1 MHVIQMAEFTI
12 IIPTKDR
19 LDALLKLLDS
29 LRKLRELQI
38 IQPQI
43 IIGDNDSSD
52 DTWAALQ
59 RESRNFPVEL
69 RLIKVTA
76 PGKSAVMN
84 EAIRAARGKILAFLD
99 DDVIVDPDWLQAI
112 DCFLKNNACL
122 VAQGVIR
129 VPSSEADDPQTKRL
143 LDRYHT
149 ISRLEYGPEKQSLSS
164 LNGANFII
172 YREVLDRIGHFDE
185 RLGPG
190 AAGTSED
197 VELARR
203 IVRAG
208 LKIGYIHDAIVYHR
222 VDRAR
227 LTDEY
232 FKSLHRRQGLSRFL
246 LENRGIV
253 RIAASLLRS
262 CLQYCVYSLFGGER
276 KRYRSKGR
284 IYHYLAMLEAKAK
297 TRQSFGS

>member
-1 MHVIQMAEFTI
+1 MAQFTI
-12 IIPTKDR
+12 IVPTKNR
-19 LDALLKLLDS
+19 CDALVKLLDS
-29 LRKLRELQI
+29 LKKLRHLQR
-38 IQPQI
+38 IQPEI

-52 DTWAALQ
+52 STWEELQ
-59 RESRNFPVEL
+59 RESRNFPIEL
-69 RLIKVTA
+69 RSMKVTT

-84 EAIRAARGKILAFLD
+84 EAIRAARGQILAFLD
-99 DDVIVDPDWLQAI
+99 DDVIVDPGWLQAI
-112 DCFLKNNACL
+112 EDFLKNNPFA

-129 VPSSEADDPQTKRL
+129 VPSPEADDPQTKRL

-164 LNGANFII
+164 LNGANLVIR
-172 YREVLDRIGHFDE
+172 REIFDKVGFFDE

-222 VDRAR
+222 VDPAR

-232 FKSLHRRQGLSRFL
+232 FKSLHRRQGLSRFV
-246 LENRGIV
+246 LENRGTA

-262 CLQYCVYSLFGGER
+262 SLQYCVYSLFGGER

-297 TRQSFGS
+297 TRQNVES

>member
-1 MHVIQMAEFTI
+1 MIQMAEFTI
-12 IIPTKDR
+12 IVPTKNR
-19 LDALLKLLDS
+19 SDAVLKLLDS
-29 LRKLRELQI
+29 LKKLRHLERT
-38 IQPQI
+38 QPEI

-52 DTWAALQ
+52 NTWDALQ
-59 RESRNFPVEL
+59 RESRDFPVEL
-69 RLIKVTA
+69 RLIKVTT

-84 EAIRAARGKILAFLD
+84 EAIRTARGRILAFLD
-99 DDVIVDPDWLQAI
+99 DDVIVDPGWLEAI
-112 DCFLKNNACL
+112 DHFLKNNHFL

-129 VPSSEADDPQTKRL
+129 VPSPEAEDPQTKRL

-164 LNGANFII
+164 LNGANLVIF
-172 YREVLDRIGHFDE
+172 REVLDKIGYFDE

-208 LKIGYIHDAIVYHR
+208 FKIGYIHDAIVYHR

-232 FKSLHRRQGLSRFL
+232 FRSLHRRQGFSRFI
-246 LENRGIV
+246 LENRGTV

-262 CLQYCVYSLFGGER
+262 LLQYCIYSLFGGER

-297 TRQSFGS
+297 TRHNVEH

>member
-1 MHVIQMAEFTI
+1 MAEFTI

-19 LDALLKLLDS
+19 LDAIIKLLDS
-29 LRKLRELQI
+29 LRKLRELER
-38 IQPQI
+38 IQPEI
-43 IIGDNDSSD
+43 IIGDNNSTDE
-52 DTWAALQ
+52 TWEVLQ
-59 RESRNFPVEL
+59 RESRNYPVDL
-69 RLIKVTA
+69 RLIRVTT

-84 EAIRAARGKILAFLD
+84 EAICAATGGILAFLD
-99 DDVIVDPDWLQAI
+99 DDVIVDPGWLQSI
-112 DCFLKNNACL
+112 NHFLKNNRYL

-129 VPSSEADDPQTKRL
+129 IPSPEAEDPQINRL
-143 LDRYHT
+143 LDRYRT
-149 ISRLEYGPEKQSLSS
+149 IPRLEYGPEKQSVDS
-164 LNGANFII
+164 LNGANLVI
-172 YREVLDRIGHFDE
+172 YKEVFDRIGHFDQ

-208 LKIGYIHDAIVYHR
+208 FKIGYMRQAIVYHR
-222 VDRAR
+222 VERSR

-232 FKSLHRRQGLSRFL
+232 FKSLHRRQGFSRL
-246 LENRGIV
+246 AVENRGIMRITLSLV
-253 RIAASLLRS
+253 RSTM
-262 CLQYCVYSLFGGER
+262 QYCFYSLVGRER

-297 TRQSFGS
+297 TRQNS

>member
-1 MHVIQMAEFTI
+1 MTQFTI
-12 IIPTKDR
+12 IVPTKNR
-19 LDALLKLLDS
+19 CDALLKLLDS
-29 LRKLRELQI
+29 LKKLRHLQR
-38 IQPQI
+38 IQPEI

-52 DTWAALQ
+52 STWEELQ
-59 RESRNFPVEL
+59 RESRNFPIEL
-69 RLIKVTA
+69 RLMKVTT

-84 EAIRAARGKILAFLD
+84 EAIRAACGQILAFLD
-99 DDVIVDPDWLQAI
+99 DDVSVDPGWLQAI
-112 DCFLKNNACL
+112 DDFLKNNSFV

-129 VPSSEADDPQTKRL
+129 VPSPEAEDPQTKRL

-164 LNGANFII
+164 LNGANLVIL
-172 YREVLDRIGHFDE
+172 REIFDKVGFFDE

-197 VELARR
+197 VDLARR

-222 VDRAR
+222 VDPAR

-232 FKSLHRRQGLSRFL
+232 FKSLHRRQGLSRFV
-246 LENRGIV
+246 LENRGIA

-262 CLQYCVYSLFGGER
+262 FLQYCVYSLFGGER

-297 TRQSFGS
+297 TRQNVEN

>member
-1 MHVIQMAEFTI
+1 MAQFTI
-12 IIPTKDR
+12 IVPTKNR
-19 LDALLKLLDS
+19 CDALLKLLDS
-29 LRKLRELQI
+29 LKKLRHLQR
-38 IQPQI
+38 IQPEI

-52 DTWAALQ
+52 GTWEELQ
-59 RESRNFPVEL
+59 RESRNFPIEL
-69 RLIKVTA
+69 RLMKVTT

-84 EAIRAARGKILAFLD
+84 EAIRAARGQILAFLD
-99 DDVIVDPDWLQAI
+99 DDVIVDPGWLQAI
-112 DCFLKNNACL
+112 DDFLKNNPFV

-129 VPSSEADDPQTKRL
+129 VPSPEADDPQTKRL

-164 LNGANFII
+164 LNGANLVIL
-172 YREVLDRIGHFDE
+172 REIFDRVGFFDE

-203 IVRAG
+203 IVRGG

-222 VDRAR
+222 VDPAR

-232 FKSLHRRQGLSRFL
+232 FKSLHRRQGFSRFV
-246 LENRGIV
+246 LEKRGIV

-262 CLQYCVYSLFGGER
+262 FLQYCVYSLFGGER

-297 TRQSFGS
+297 TRQNVEN

>member
-1 MHVIQMAEFTI
+1 MAEFTI
-12 IIPTKDR
+12 IVPTKDR
-19 LDALLKLLDS
+19 LDALIKLLHS
-29 LRKLRELQI
+29 LKNLRELQR
-38 IQPQI
+38 IQPEI

-52 DTWAALQ
+52 HTWEALQ
-59 RESRNFPVEL
+59 RESRDFPVEL
-69 RLIKVTA
+69 RSIKVTT

-84 EAIRAARGKILAFLD
+84 EAIRTARGKILAFLD
-99 DDVIVDPDWLQAI
+99 DDVIVDPGWLQAI
-112 DCFLKNNACL
+112 DRFFKNSSFA

-129 VPSSEADDPQTKRL
+129 VPSPEAEDPQTKRL

-149 ISRLEYGPEKQSLSS
+149 ISRLDYGPEKQSLGS
-164 LNGANFII
+164 LNGANLVIF
-172 YREVLDRIGHFDE
+172 REVLDKIGYFDE

-232 FKSLHRRQGLSRFL
+232 FKSLHRRQGFSRL
-246 LENRGIV
+246 VLENRGII
-253 RIAASLLRS
+253 RIAASLVRS
-262 CLQYCVYSLFGGER
+262 SLQYCVYSLFGGER

-284 IYHYLAMLEAKAK
+284 VYHYLAMLEAKARHGRVLK
-297 TRQSFGS
+297 S

>member
-1 MHVIQMAEFTI
+1 MAQFTI
-12 IIPTKDR
+12 IVPTKNR
-19 LDALLKLLDS
+19 CDALLKLLDS
-29 LRKLRELQI
+29 LKKLRHLQR
-38 IQPQI
+38 IQPEI

-52 DTWAALQ
+52 STWEELQ
-59 RESRNFPVEL
+59 RESRNFPIEL
-69 RLIKVTA
+69 RLMKVTT

-84 EAIRAARGKILAFLD
+84 EAIRAARGQILAFLD
-99 DDVIVDPDWLQAI
+99 DDVIVDPGWLQAI
-112 DCFLKNNACL
+112 DDFLKNNPFV

-129 VPSSEADDPQTKRL
+129 VPSPEADDPQTKRL

-164 LNGANFII
+164 LNGANLVIL
-172 YREVLDRIGHFDE
+172 REIFDRVGFFDE

-203 IVRAG
+203 IVRGG

-222 VDRAR
+222 VDPAR

-232 FKSLHRRQGLSRFL
+232 FKSLHRRQGFSRFV
-246 LENRGIV
+246 LEKRGIV

-262 CLQYCVYSLFGGER
+262 FLQYCVYSLFGGER

-297 TRQSFGS
+297 TRQNVEN

>member
-1 MHVIQMAEFTI
+1 MTQFTI
-12 IIPTKDR
+12 IVPTKNR
-19 LDALLKLLDS
+19 CDALLKLLDS
-29 LRKLRELQI
+29 LKKLRHLQR
-38 IQPQI
+38 IQPEI

-52 DTWAALQ
+52 STWEELQ
-59 RESRNFPVEL
+59 RESRNFPIEL
-69 RLIKVTA
+69 RLMKVTT

-84 EAIRAARGKILAFLD
+84 EAIRAACGQILAFLD
-99 DDVIVDPDWLQAI
+99 DDVSVDPGWLQAI
-112 DCFLKNNACL
+112 DDFLKNNSFV

-129 VPSSEADDPQTKRL
+129 VPSPEAEDPQTKRL

-164 LNGANFII
+164 LNGANLVIL
-172 YREVLDRIGHFDE
+172 REIFDKVGFFDE

-197 VELARR
+197 VDLARR

-222 VDRAR
+222 IDPAR

-232 FKSLHRRQGLSRFL
+232 FKSLHRRQGLSRFV
-246 LENRGIV
+246 LENRGIA

-262 CLQYCVYSLFGGER
+262 FLQYCVYSLFGGER

-297 TRQSFGS
+297 TRQNVKN

>member
-1 MHVIQMAEFTI
+1 MAEFTI
-12 IIPTKDR
+12 IVPTKDR
-19 LDALLKLLDS
+19 LDVLIKLLDS
-29 LRKLRELQI
+29 LKKLRELQR
-38 IQPQI
+38 IQPEI
-43 IIGDNDSSD
+43 IIGDNDSND
-52 DTWAALQ
+52 DTWETLQ

-69 RLIKVTA
+69 RLIKVTK

-99 DDVIVDPDWLQAI
+99 DDVIVDRGWLQAI
-112 DCFLKNNACL
+112 DYFFKHNACL

-129 VPSSEADDPQTKRL
+129 VPSSEAEDPQTKRL

-164 LNGANFII
+164 LNGANLVI
-172 YREVLDRIGHFDE
+172 YREVLHKIGNFDE

-208 LKIGYIHDAIVYHR
+208 LKIGYIHDAVVYHR

-232 FKSLHRRQGLSRFL
+232 FKSLHRRQGFSRFV
-246 LENRGIV
+246 LENRGMV

-262 CLQYCVYSLFGGER
+262 CLQYCVYSVFGGER
-276 KRYRSKGR
+276 KLYRSKGR

-297 TRQSFGS
+297 TRQSFGN

>member
-1 MHVIQMAEFTI
+1 MTQFTI
-12 IIPTKDR
+12 IVPTKNR
-19 LDALLKLLDS
+19 CDALLKLLDS
-29 LRKLRELQI
+29 LKKLRHLQR
-38 IQPQI
+38 IQPEI

-52 DTWAALQ
+52 GTWEELQ
-59 RESRNFPVEL
+59 RESRNFPIEL
-69 RLIKVTA
+69 RLMKVTT

-84 EAIRAARGKILAFLD
+84 EAIRAARGQILAFLD
-99 DDVIVDPDWLQAI
+99 DDVIVDPGWLQAI
-112 DCFLKNNACL
+112 DDFLKNNPFV

-129 VPSSEADDPQTKRL
+129 VPSPEADDPQTKRL

-164 LNGANFII
+164 LNGANLVIL
-172 YREVLDRIGHFDE
+172 REIFDRVGFFDE

-197 VELARR
+197 VDLAKR
-203 IVRAG
+203 IVRGG

-222 VDRAR
+222 VDPAR

-232 FKSLHRRQGLSRFL
+232 FKSLHRRQGFSRFV

-262 CLQYCVYSLFGGER
+262 FLQYCVYSLFGGER

-297 TRQSFGS
+297 TRQNVEN

>member
-1 MHVIQMAEFTI
+1 MAQFTI
-12 IIPTKDR
+12 IVPTKNR
-19 LDALLKLLDS
+19 CDALLKLLDS
-29 LRKLRELQI
+29 LKKLRHLQR
-38 IQPQI
+38 IQPEI

-52 DTWAALQ
+52 STWEELQ

-69 RLIKVTA
+69 RLMKVTTL
-76 PGKSAVMN
+76 GKSAVMN
-84 EAIRAARGKILAFLD
+84 EAIRASRGQVLAFLD
-99 DDVIVDPDWLQAI
+99 DDVIVDPGWLQAI
-112 DCFLKNNACL
+112 NDFLKNNPLL

-129 VPSSEADDPQTKRL
+129 VPSPEAEDPQTKRL

-164 LNGANFII
+164 LNGANLVIL
-172 YREVLDRIGHFDE
+172 REIFDKIGFFDE

-222 VDRAR
+222 VDPAR

-232 FKSLHRRQGLSRFL
+232 FKSLHRRQGVSRFV

-262 CLQYCVYSLFGGER
+262 FLQYCVYSLFGGER

-297 TRQSFGS
+297 TRQNV

>member
-1 MHVIQMAEFTI
+1 M
-12 IIPTKDR
+12 
-19 LDALLKLLDS
+19 
-29 LRKLRELQI
+29 
-38 IQPQI
+38 
-43 IIGDNDSSD
+43 
-52 DTWAALQ
+52 
-59 RESRNFPVEL
+59 
-69 RLIKVTA
+69 KVTT

-84 EAIRAARGKILAFLD
+84 EAIRAACGQILAFLD
-99 DDVIVDPDWLQAI
+99 DDVSVDPGWLQAI
-112 DCFLKNNACL
+112 DDFLKNNSFV

-129 VPSSEADDPQTKRL
+129 VPSPEAEDPQTKRL

-164 LNGANFII
+164 LNGANLVIL
-172 YREVLDRIGHFDE
+172 REIFDKVGFFDE

-197 VELARR
+197 VDLARR

-222 VDRAR
+222 VDPAR

-232 FKSLHRRQGLSRFL
+232 FKSLHRRQGLSRFV
-246 LENRGIV
+246 LENRGIA

-262 CLQYCVYSLFGGER
+262 FLQYCVYSLFGGER

-297 TRQSFGS
+297 TRQKVEN

>member
-1 MHVIQMAEFTI
+1 MAQFTI
-12 IIPTKDR
+12 IVPTKNR
-19 LDALLKLLDS
+19 CDALLKLLDS
-29 LRKLRELQI
+29 LKKLRHLQR
-38 IQPQI
+38 IQPEI

-52 DTWAALQ
+52 GTWEELQ
-59 RESRNFPVEL
+59 RESRNFPIEL
-69 RLIKVTA
+69 RLMKVTT

-84 EAIRAARGKILAFLD
+84 EAIRAARGQILAFLD
-99 DDVIVDPDWLQAI
+99 DDVIVDPGWLQAI
-112 DCFLKNNACL
+112 DDFLKNNPFV

-129 VPSSEADDPQTKRL
+129 VPSPEADDPQTKRL

-164 LNGANFII
+164 LNGANLVIC
-172 YREVLDRIGHFDE
+172 REIFDKLGFFDE

-203 IVRAG
+203 IVRGG

-222 VDRAR
+222 VDPAR

-232 FKSLHRRQGLSRFL
+232 FKSLHRRQGFSRFV
-246 LENRGIV
+246 LEKRGIV

-262 CLQYCVYSLFGGER
+262 FLQYCVYSLFGGER

-297 TRQSFGS
+297 TRQNVEN

>member
-1 MHVIQMAEFTI
+1 MTQFTI
-12 IIPTKDR
+12 IVPTKNR
-19 LDALLKLLDS
+19 CDALLKLLDS
-29 LRKLRELQI
+29 LKKLRHLEK
-38 IQPQI
+38 IQPEI

-52 DTWAALQ
+52 NTWEALQ
-59 RESRNFPVEL
+59 RESRIFPAEL
-69 RLIKVTA
+69 RLMKVTT
-76 PGKSAVMN
+76 PGKSAVLN

-99 DDVIVDPDWLQAI
+99 DDVIVDPGWLQAI
-112 DCFLKNNACL
+112 DQFTKNNASL

-129 VPSSEADDPQTKRL
+129 VPSSEAEDPHVKRL

-149 ISRLEYGPEKQSLSS
+149 ISRLEYGPEKQSLRS
-164 LNGANFII
+164 LNGANLVIF
-172 YREVLDRIGHFDE
+172 REVLDKIGHFDE

-208 LKIGYIHDAIVYHR
+208 FKIGYIHDAIVYHR

-232 FKSLHRRQGLSRFL
+232 FKSLHRRQGFSRL
-246 LENRGIV
+246 VLENRGTL
-253 RIAASLLRS
+253 RIAAGLLRS
-262 CLQYCVYSLFGGER
+262 FLQYCVYSLFGGER

-297 TRQSFGS
+297 TRQNFEN

>member
-1 MHVIQMAEFTI
+1 MAEFTI
-12 IIPTKDR
+12 IVPTKNR
-19 LDALLKLLDS
+19 FDALIKLLDS
-29 LRKLRELQI
+29 LRKLRELER
-38 IQPQI
+38 IQPEI
-43 IIGDNDSSD
+43 IIGDNNSTDG
-52 DTWAALQ
+52 TWEALQ
-59 RESRNFPVEL
+59 RESRNFPVAL
-69 RLIKVTA
+69 QLIKVTT

-99 DDVIVDPDWLQAI
+99 DDVIVDPGWLQSI
-112 DCFLKNNACL
+112 DHFLKNNAYL

-129 VPSSEADDPQTKRL
+129 IPSPEAEDPQTKRL

-149 ISRLEYGPEKQSLSS
+149 ISRLEYGREKQSLNS
-164 LNGANFII
+164 LNGANLVI

-208 LKIGYIHDAIVYHR
+208 LKIGYIHEAIVYHR
-222 VDRAR
+222 VDPSR

-232 FKSLHRRQGLSRFL
+232 FKSLHRRQGFSRL
-246 LENRGIV
+246 VLENRGIV
-253 RIAASLLRS
+253 RIALSLVRS
-262 CLQYCVYSLFGGER
+262 SLQFCVYSFFGGER

-297 TRQSFGS
+297 TRQDAENQPR